1 VRFVLVER
9 QGRPRVQVWV
19 WAAGNMHNSDH
30 LSGRLTG
37 SAIGSASGDVNQKSI
52 RQTGVRYM
60 NEHKHKTR
68 VHIFTVSIL
77 ISIAVSAISAGSVD
91 EVVSQA
97 EINRINEIRA
107 AMGTEVNWTVGTTSV
122 SGLSAEAKRQL
133 GGAMIA
139 QVPDDADIIRAPAG
153 VAVPY
158 GTYDWRNKDGK
169 NWMTP
174 VKNQGS
180 CGSCWAFGAVG
191 AVEAKINIDANNPSM
206 DVDLSEQHLVASCCS
221 NCGDCGG
228 GYPTGALNYIKSP
241 GLPNET
247 CFPYKAHNCA
257 CAPCD
262 GWEDHVW
269 TIEDYKPVDHTT
281 DAFKTALR
289 QHGPMVVV
297 IRVPDDWFYYTGGI
311 YEPVSSSDE
320 VGWANHCV
328 VLVGYNDPGGY
339 WIIKNSWGPNWG
351 EDGYAKVKYGN
362 LEQYHYGYV
371 IVNTTCPSA
380 PVISVDPEE
389 IDLSIPVGD
398 VSSVELSIANSGDT
412 ELSYTISDDAVW
424 LTESQASGTVAQG
437 GAANITVTCNTTGM
451 VAGSYGASI
460 VITGNA
466 VETVTVPVNL
476 TVVGVVSTDSAGI
489 AKSGYAPGDCVY
501 VRAYGLV
508 PDTDYWVYIQA
519 DPVND
524 MDWLTNTQLDD
535 SGVEIVTSDST
546 GQIVNTLI
554 WQNVPESPP
563 NAKWCI
569 VFDSRGAGSAGRYNV
584 AYDALGEFEIL
595 TIPTGVTVSIGS
607 TTGSSGGTATVPIS
621 LANALG
627 ITGLSPTIAY
637 DPSVVQ
643 VLGISA
649 NTSVVAI
656 TMQGVPNIN
665 NTAGLAKL
673 SLTSASDGITV
684 ASRVPVADVTFE
696 LLGAN
701 GMSTDLS
708 FVDTGMMLANTDFE
722 VFAPNSIED
731 GRIAVLVKGDFNG
744 NDVIDIGDVARIVCL
759 RAGSI
764 ATTPEDLAI
773 GDFNG
778 NGEID
783 MEDVTTLANYQL
795 GNIDTL

>member
-1 VRFVLVER
+1 
-9 QGRPRVQVWV
+9 
-19 WAAGNMHNSDH
+19 
-30 LSGRLTG
+30 
-37 SAIGSASGDVNQKSI
+37 
-52 RQTGVRYM
+52 M
-60 NEHKHKTR
+60 NEHKRKTR

-77 ISIAVSAISAGSVD
+77 ISIAVCAISAGSVGGN
-91 EVVSQA
+91 VSQV
-97 EINRINEIRA
+97 ETDRINEIQSA
-107 AMGTEVNWTVGTTSV
+107 IDTKGANWTPGTTSV
-122 SGLSAEAKRQL
+122 SGLSEEEKGQL
-133 GGAMIA
+133 GGAMIH
-139 QVPDDADIIRAPAG
+139 VPDDADIIRLSEG

-158 GTYDWRNKDGK
+158 GTYDWRNKDGQD
-169 NWMTP
+169 WMTP
-174 VKNQGS
+174 VKSQGS

-191 AVEAKINIDANNPSM
+191 AVEAKINIDANNPSI

-228 GYPTGALNYIKSP
+228 GYPTSALNYIKSP

-247 CFPYKAHNCA
+247 CSPYKACNSA
-257 CAPCD
+257 CTPCD

-269 TIEDYKPVDHTT
+269 TIEDYKPVEPTT
-281 DAFKTALR
+281 NAFKTALQ

-297 IRVPDDWFYYTGGI
+297 LRVPDDWFYYAGGV

-339 WIIKNSWGPNWG
+339 WIIKNSWGSGWG
-351 EDGYAKVKYGN
+351 EDGYAKVKYGD
-362 LEQYHYGYV
+362 LEQYNYGYV
-371 IVNTTCPSA
+371 VVNTTCPSA

-398 VSSVELSIANSGDT
+398 VRSVDLTITNSGDE
-412 ELSYTISDDAVW
+412 ELSYTVSDDAVW
-424 LTESQASGTVAQG
+424 VTESQANGTVAQG
-437 GAANITVTCNTTGM
+437 GVANITVTCNATGI

-460 VITGNA
+460 VITGNG

-476 TVVGVVSTDSAGI
+476 TVVGVTSTDSDGI
-489 AKSGYAPGDCVY
+489 AKSGYAHGDCVY

-508 PDTDYWVYIQA
+508 PDTEYWIYIQA

-524 MDWLTNTQLDD
+524 MDWLTNTQLDN

-546 GQIVNTLI
+546 GKIANTLI
-554 WQNVPESPP
+554 WPDVPESPP

-584 AYDALGEFEIL
+584 AYDALGGFEIA
-595 TIPTGVTVSIGS
+595 TTPTGVAVSIGS
-607 TTGSSGGTATVPIS
+607 TTGSSGGTVTVPIS
-621 LANALG
+621 LANAEC

-649 NTSVVAI
+649 NTSVVTV
-656 TMQGVPNIN
+656 TMQGTPNID

-673 SLTSASDGITV
+673 SLTSGGDGITV
-684 ASRVPVADVTFE
+684 TSRVPVADVTFE

-701 GMSTDLS
+701 GMSTDLT
-708 FVDTGMMLANTDFE
+708 FVDTEMMLANTDFE

-731 GRIAVLVKGDFNG
+731 GRITVLMRGDFNG

-783 MEDVTTLANYQL
+783 MEDVTKLANYQL